1 MSEEGKNI
9 RILSRDFSTYEF
21 EIDVMETEGKK
32 KKPRASSLEEMPLQS
47 AQPRCSASRSSQ
59 EARFDGR
66 LSKHARSKQ
75 SLLPLSSNHEAKR
88 ASRAGE

>member
-32 KKPRASSLEEMPLQS
+32 RNQGRLLLKK
-47 AQPRCSASRSSQ
+47 CRSSRPSLAAQ
-59 EARFDGR
+59 QVVVARR
-66 LSKHARSKQ
+66 LD
-75 SLLPLSSNHEAKR
+75 LT
-88 ASRAGE
+88 GD